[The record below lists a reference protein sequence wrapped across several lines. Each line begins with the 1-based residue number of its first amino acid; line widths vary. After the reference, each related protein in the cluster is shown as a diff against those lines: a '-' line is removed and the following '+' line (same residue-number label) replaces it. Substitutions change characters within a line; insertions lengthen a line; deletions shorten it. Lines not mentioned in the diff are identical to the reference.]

1 MKRKETTMYQ
11 LILNFSESQVIEY
24 YEHLEDAKWTYNY
37 ARNLHGRSFIGGEI
51 NFIQWAN

>member
-1 MKRKETTMYQ
+1 MYQ

-24 YEHLEDAKWTYNY
+24 YENLEDAKWTYNY
-37 ARNLHGRSFIGGEI
+37 AKNLHGRSFIGGEI